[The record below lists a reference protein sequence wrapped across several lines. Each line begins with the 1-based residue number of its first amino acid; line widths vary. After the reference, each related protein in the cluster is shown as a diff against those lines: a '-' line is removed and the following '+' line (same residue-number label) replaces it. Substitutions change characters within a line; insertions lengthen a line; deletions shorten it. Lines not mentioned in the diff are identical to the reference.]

1 MSLPIQP
8 VSLPIPAPFCHL
20 VADGTAATMSIISP
34 YWCCLDS
41 SCDVPTCT
49 TGTISIA
56 IAIEAAIVAVA
67 MGLCC

>member
-8 VSLPIPAPFCHL
+8 VSLPIPALFCHL

-41 SCDVPTCT
+41 SCDVQTCT
-49 TGTISIA
+49 TGTIA
-56 IAIEAAIVAVA
+56 ITIKAAIVAVA